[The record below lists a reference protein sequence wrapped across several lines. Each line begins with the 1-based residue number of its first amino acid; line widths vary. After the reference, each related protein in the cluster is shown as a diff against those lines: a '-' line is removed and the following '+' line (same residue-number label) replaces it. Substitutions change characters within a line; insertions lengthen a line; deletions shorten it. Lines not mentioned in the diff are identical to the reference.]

1 MANNALKGAC
11 ALRIFPVTTND
22 ATTYATG
29 TKIPLPGLQALTK
42 EISNSEFT
50 IYADDGVYDSGT
62 DFQYETI
69 TITVAELTAEIEAK
83 LTGGTYDATSKVYSF
98 KNIDTAPEYA
108 IGYAALKLDGKYRMF
123 LHYSAKLMSVKIDH
137 QTKGDGNDIQAYQL
151 VFRGAQRKADGLI
164 RDVKDG
170 DDATYT
176 WLDTVVQYPLG
187 D

>member
-29 TKIPLPGLQALTK
+29 TKVPLPGLQSLTK
-42 EISNSEFT
+42 EVSKSEFT
-50 IYADDGVYDSGT
+50 IYADDGVYDSGS

-69 TITVAELTAEIEAK
+69 TITLAEITPE
-83 LTGGTYDATSKVYSF
+83 LESNMSGGTFDATSKVYSF
-98 KNIDTAPEYA
+98 KNTDVATEYA

-123 LHYSAKLMSVKIDH
+123 MHYSVKLMSIKIDH

-151 VFRGAQRKADGLI
+151 VFRGGQRKADGLI
-164 RDVKDG
+164 RDTKDG
-170 DDATYT
+170 DDTTYT
-176 WLDTVVQYPLG
+176 WLDTVDQYPG
-187 D
+187 T